1 MLGMAGGFIGYYLMM
16 AFFLVVLVP
25 PVGGWEPFYGL
36 VSSEPHT
43 LLIVGMPILF
53 VVAARTISPINRRYL
68 VLSVAIGAIH
78 LALLMSWPFMWWV

>member
-16 AFFLVVLVP
+16 AFFLAVLVP
-25 PVGGWEPFYGL
+25 PVSGWEPLYGL

-53 VVAARTISPINRRYL
+53 VVAARTVSPINRRYL

-78 LALLMSWPFMWWV
+78 LALLMFWPFMWWV